1 MQPTTLDRPFFAP
14 LAERG
19 GTATVPELRST
30 AILFEGSRRIAARTV
45 DLLSPAATDLV
56 VDIDFSGVSTGTERL
71 MWSGE
76 MPAFP
81 GLGYPL
87 VPGYESVGRVVG
99 AGREAEHRVGETV
112 FVPGSRA
119 FKDVRGLFGGA
130 SSRVVVASDRAK
142 SIDAALA
149 DKATLLALA
158 ATAYHAINGHAAP
171 DLIVGHGVVGRLL
184 ARLAIALGGEAP
196 VVWEIDPERAFAD
209 GYAVID
215 PEFDG
220 RRDYRAIYDASG
232 DASILDDLV
241 ARLAPK
247 GEITLAGFYSE
258 RPSFNFAPAFM
269 REARLRIAAEWSRDD
284 LDAVHALIL
293 AGTLSLEGLITHTRP
308 IGDAAQAYDTAFGD
322 SACLKMI
329 IDWRELHGRII

>member
-1 MQPTTLDRPFFAP
+1 MHSAPLDRLSPRPPAREGAQGAAELAAKAIIFKGARKIA
-14 LAERG
+14 AER
-19 GTATVPELRST
+19 
-30 AILFEGSRRIAARTV
+30 V
-45 DLLSPAATDLV
+45 DLLAPGPADLV

-71 MWSGE
+71 MWASE

-87 VPGYESVGRVVG
+87 VPGYESVGRVIAAG
-99 AGREAEHRVGETV
+99 ADAETRVGETV

-130 SSRVVVASDRAK
+130 SSRVVIASDRAK
-142 SIDAALA
+142 AIDSALG
-149 DKATLLALA
+149 DRATLLALA

-215 PEFDG
+215 PDCDG
-220 RRDYRAIYDASG
+220 RRDYKAIYDASG

-241 ARLAPK
+241 ARLAPR
-247 GEITLAGFYSE
+247 GEITLAGFYRD

-269 REARLRIAAEWSRDD
+269 REARLRIAAEWSRED
-284 LDAVHALIL
+284 LDAVHALIASGAL
-293 AGTLSLEGLITHTRP
+293 NLEGLITHTRD
-308 IGDAAQAYDTAFGD
+308 IGAAAEAYDTAFGD
-322 SACLKMI
+322 STCLKMI
-329 IDWRELHGRII
+329 IDWRELHGRIV

>member
-1 MQPTTLDRPFFAP
+1 MHSAPLDRTTQTVLADQNRAAAAVELASTAVIFQGSRKIA
-14 LAERG
+14 AERVSLLAPG
-19 GTATVPELRST
+19 DG
-30 AILFEGSRRIAARTV
+30 
-45 DLLSPAATDLV
+45 DLI

-71 MWSGE
+71 MWAGE

-87 VPGYESVGRVVG
+87 VPGYESVGRVIAAG
-99 AGREAEHRVGETV
+99 ANAQARIGETV

-130 SSRVVVASDRAK
+130 ASRVVIASERATA
-142 SIDAALA
+142 IDPALA
-149 DKATLLALA
+149 DKGALLALA
-158 ATAYHAINGHAAP
+158 ATAFHAINGHKTP
-171 DLIVGHGVVGRLL
+171 DLIVGHGVFGRLL
-184 ARLAIALGGEAP
+184 ARLAIAMGGEAP

-215 PEFDG
+215 PDCDG
-220 RRDYRAIYDASG
+220 RRDYKAIYDASG

-247 GEITLAGFYSE
+247 GEITLAGFYRD

-284 LDAVHALIL
+284 LDAVHALI
-293 AGTLSLEGLITHTRP
+293 ASGALSLDGLITHTRD
-308 IGDAAQAYDTAFGD
+308 IGAAAEAYDMAFGD
-322 SACLKMI
+322 STCLKMI
-329 IDWRELHGRII
+329 IDWRDLHGRIV

>member
-1 MQPTTLDRPFFAP
+1 MHSAPLDRFSTARPPARDGANGAVE
-14 LAERG
+14 LA
-19 GTATVPELRST
+19 ST
-30 AILFEGSRRIAARTV
+30 AIIFEGARKIAAERLS
-45 DLLSPAATDLV
+45 LLAPGPSDLV

-71 MWSGE
+71 MWASE

-87 VPGYESVGRVVG
+87 VPGYESVGRVIAAG
-99 AGREAEHRVGETV
+99 AEAETRIGETV

-130 SSRVVVASDRAK
+130 SSRVVIASDRATP
-142 SIDAALA
+142 IDPALG

-184 ARLAIALGGEAP
+184 ARLAIALGGDAP

-215 PEFDG
+215 PDCDG
-220 RRDYRAIYDASG
+220 RRDYKAIYDASG
-232 DASILDDLV
+232 DASVIDDLV

-247 GEITLAGFYSE
+247 GEITLAGFYRD

-284 LDAVHALIL
+284 LGAVHALI
-293 AGTLSLEGLITHTRP
+293 ASGALSLDGLITHRRDF
-308 IGDAAQAYDTAFGD
+308 GAAAQAYGTAFGD
-322 SACLKMI
+322 SSCLKMI
-329 IDWRELHGRII
+329 IDWRELHGRIV

>member
-1 MQPTTLDRPFFAP
+1 MQLAP
-14 LAERG
+14 LGSTSPAPSLRMG
-19 GTATVPELRST
+19 GETAPLEMRST
-30 AILFEGSRRIAARTV
+30 AIVFEGSRKIAPKRV
-45 DLLSPAATDLV
+45 DLLAPGPGDLV

-87 VPGYESVGRVVG
+87 VPGYESVGRVVAAG
-99 AGREAEHRVGETV
+99 AEAESRIGETV

-130 SSRVVVASDRAK
+130 SSRVVVAAERATPV
-142 SIDAALA
+142 APALG

-215 PEFDG
+215 PDCDG
-220 RRDYRAIYDASG
+220 RRDYRSIYDASG
-232 DASILDDLV
+232 DASIIDDLV

-247 GEITLAGFYSE
+247 GEITLAGFYRD

-284 LDAVHALIL
+284 LDAVHALI
-293 AGTLSLEGLITHTRP
+293 ASGALSLDGLITHTRD
-308 IGDAAQAYDTAFGD
+308 IGAAAEAYDTAFGD

-329 IDWRELHGRII
+329 IDWRELHGRIL

>member
-1 MQPTTLDRPFFAP
+1 MQFAP
-14 LAERG
+14 LNRSSQDPPPGFG
-19 GTATVPELRST
+19 GGAAPVELRST
-30 AILFEGSRRIAARTV
+30 AIIFEGSRKISPKRV
-45 DLLSPAATDLV
+45 DLLAPGAGDLV

-71 MWSGE
+71 MWSSE

-87 VPGYESVGRVVG
+87 VPGYESVGRVVAAGWG
-99 AGREAEHRVGETV
+99 AETRIGETV
-112 FVPGSRA
+112 FVPGSRG

-130 SSRVVVASDRAK
+130 SSRVVVAADRATP
-142 SIDAALA
+142 IDAALG

-158 ATAYHAINGHAAP
+158 ATAYHAISGHKTP

-196 VVWEIDPERAFAD
+196 VVWETDPERAFAD
-209 GYAVID
+209 GYAVIEPD
-215 PEFDG
+215 CDG

-241 ARLAPK
+241 GRLAPK
-247 GEITLAGFYSE
+247 GEIVLAGFYRD

-269 REARLRIAAEWSRDD
+269 REARLRIAAEWSRED
-284 LDAVHALIL
+284 LDAVHALI
-293 AGTLSLEGLITHTRP
+293 ASGALSLAGLITHRRD
-308 IGDAAQAYDTAFGD
+308 IGAAAEAYDTAFGGGT
-322 SACLKMI
+322 CLKMI
-329 IDWRELHGRII
+329 IDWRELHGRIV